1 MRKAAGLAVAVWMI
15 LPTVAQAQIKVGI
28 TGPLSGSNKAYG
40 IQFKNGAIQA
50 IEDINDAGGILGQ
63 RVTFQLGDDLADPDV
78 GVVVANKFVK
88 DKVNYVIGHND
99 SDVTLKASVIYQDAG
114 MLEVTPSSTN
124 TEITERGMWNVF
136 RTCGRDDQQGDA
148 AGTYIVQ
155 NYKGKNVAILHNKT
169 RYGEGLA
176 GYVKAS
182 INAHGMNEV
191 LFDGIDPGE
200 KEQRVDYSDTI
211 QKLKDLKVDL
221 VYLGS
226 EHKEAGYFLAQMRS
240 EGVMAKMMG
249 GDGLSAEDFAKYA
262 GSAAEGTL
270 MTFAPDPRLR
280 REAQDVVERFRA
292 RRIEPEAYT
301 LYSYAAMQVIKQGIE
316 MAKSLDSRKIAAQI
330 LTGAKFKTVVGDLTY
345 DKKGDITRYDYV
357 MYVWKPDP
365 GGKLTY
371 TEIR

>member
-1 MRKAAGLAVAVWMI
+1 MGRAAGLAVAVWLI
-15 LPTVAQAQIKVGI
+15 LPSIAQAQIRVGI
-28 TGPLSGSNKAYG
+28 AGPLSGSDKAYG
-40 IQFKNGAIQA
+40 LQFKNGATQA
-50 IEDINDAGGILGQ
+50 IEDINGAGGILGQ
-63 RVTFQLGDDLADPDV
+63 RLVGELGDDQSDPGK
-78 GVVVANKFVK
+78 GVEVANTFIK

-99 SDVTLKASVIYQDAG
+99 SDVTLRASVVYQGAD

-155 NYKGKNVAILHNKT
+155 HFNGKNVAILHNKT
-169 RYGEGLA
+169 SYGEGLA
-176 GYVKAS
+176 GYVKAA

-191 LFDGIDPGE
+191 LFDGINVGQ
-200 KEQRVDYSDTI
+200 KDYSDII

-221 VYLGS
+221 VFVGA
-226 EHKEAGYFLAQMRS
+226 EHTEAGLLLRQMRS
-240 EGVMAKMMG
+240 EGMKAVMMG
-249 GDGLSAEDFAKYA
+249 GDGLSAEEFAVIA
-262 GSAAEGTL
+262 GPAAEGTL

-330 LTGAKFKTVVGDLTY
+330 STGAKFKTVVGDLTY

-357 MYVWKPDP
+357 MYVWKPDA